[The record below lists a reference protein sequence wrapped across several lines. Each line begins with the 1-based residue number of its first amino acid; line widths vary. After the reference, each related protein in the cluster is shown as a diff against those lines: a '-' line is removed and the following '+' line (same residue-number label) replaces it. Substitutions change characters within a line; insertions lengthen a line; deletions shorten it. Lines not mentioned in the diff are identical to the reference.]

1 MFITSLVLL
10 FLLRVRFSG
19 NKSIGSI
26 VFSRYGPETHQI
38 FRSMEK
44 NSRKLNKNKCDLE
57 FLHTCAAYNVIPKFL
72 RIKLYRRNLENGEK
86 HQEYLRYR
94 LEAEINCKKRFI
106 QRLQIALEDD
116 KHSLKGRVSWLDFAC
131 LNLSNSRRQNNIDV
145 KTRSIH
151 DRKLFNL
158 GICAIRHLVNPDLVI
173 KNFSDREL
181 SKDEINVLMLGL
193 DFGVPIDRIN
203 YFTYFLCFEKLA
215 KQLKD
220 QTIYAKNELSI
231 DTFFT
236 RCKMIAHKYFDNFR
250 PEINPLFSKK
260 SKKILAGLGKDS
272 SIRITSP
279 DKGKGIVVLNAQD
292 YINKLNV
299 VVSDQ
304 SKFAVCTEKDD
315 KLIQRLEL
323 KLNTFLRK
331 MKAKKFISE
340 TQYRHLY
347 ASGSDVG
354 ALLTIW
360 TG

>member
-19 NKSIGSI
+19 NKSIGSS

-151 DRKLFNL
+151 DRKLFNQ
-158 GICAIRHLVNPDLVI
+158 G
-173 KNFSDREL
+173 
-181 SKDEINVLMLGL
+181 
-193 DFGVPIDRIN
+193 
-203 YFTYFLCFEKLA
+203 
-215 KQLKD
+215 
-220 QTIYAKNELSI
+220 
-231 DTFFT
+231 
-236 RCKMIAHKYFDNFR
+236 
-250 PEINPLFSKK
+250 
-260 SKKILAGLGKDS
+260 
-272 SIRITSP
+272 
-279 DKGKGIVVLNAQD
+279 
-292 YINKLNV
+292 
-299 VVSDQ
+299 
-304 SKFAVCTEKDD
+304 
-315 KLIQRLEL
+315 
-323 KLNTFLRK
+323 
-331 MKAKKFISE
+331 
-340 TQYRHLY
+340 
-347 ASGSDVG
+347 
-354 ALLTIW
+354 
-360 TG
+360 